1 MPGRSFRRLA
11 GCIAIDLVVLD
22 LVLAAAGLAADF
34 KAGAASQRAA
44 RALVLE
50 DRRGT
55 RAVFVQAEFAV
66 TQALADFIAGRL
78 LKAYELD
85 RAALLLRGIERGTGR
100 RPAQPE
106 DVVTAV
112 NTALGTLGPA
122 TVRFDGR
129 TLSVMAPDGRCRAA
143 ISAEGTLSFEGW
155 AEGRGGGSGEKAEVR
170 GPIRAAFQMVEPA
183 HGLQQRTGPVHAYP
197 VQAIALGK
205 QITILG
211 LSGETS
217 LPAGIGRKGLIFAAH
232 ANGDSAP
239 PEDERILAA
248 IRQVLARVQ

>member
-1 MPGRSFRRLA
+1 MPGRSSRRLA
-11 GCIAIDLVVLD
+11 GFIAINL
-22 LVLAAAGLAADF
+22 LAAAAALAGDF
-34 KAGAASQRAA
+34 KAGAAREGAA

-85 RAALLLRGIERGTGR
+85 RAALLLRGTGR
-100 RPAQPE
+100 GPAQPE
-106 DVVTAV
+106 DVVSAV
-112 NTALGTLGPA
+112 NTALGTLAPA
-122 TVRFDGR
+122 AVRFDGR
-129 TLSVMAPDGRCRAA
+129 TLSVTAPDGQRRAA
-143 ISAEGTLSFEGW
+143 ISAEGTLTFEGW
-155 AEGRGGGSGEKAEVR
+155 GEGAAVR

-183 HGLQQRTGPVHAYP
+183 HGLQQRSDPVHSYP

-205 QITILG
+205 QVTILG

-239 PEDERILAA
+239 PEGERVLAA
-248 IRQVLARVQ
+248 IRKVLARVQ

>member
-11 GCIAIDLVVLD
+11 GFIAIDLAV
-22 LVLAAAGLAADF
+22 AAAALAGDF
-34 KAGAASQRAA
+34 KAGAATEGAA

-85 RAALLLRGIERGTGR
+85 RAALLLRGTGR
-100 RPAQPE
+100 GPARPE
-106 DVVTAV
+106 DVVAAV
-112 NTALGTLGPA
+112 NTAVGTLAPA
-122 TVRFDGR
+122 AVRFDGR
-129 TLSVMAPDGRCRAA
+129 TLSVTAPDARRRAA
-143 ISAEGTLSFEGW
+143 ISAEGMLTFEGS
-155 AEGRGGGSGEKAEVR
+155 GGIGQGAAVR

-183 HGLQQRTGPVHAYP
+183 HGLQQRSDPLHAYP
-197 VQAIALGK
+197 VQAIAIGK

-217 LPAGIGRKGLIFAAH
+217 LPAGIARKGLIFLAH

-239 PEDERILAA
+239 PEDERILSA
-248 IRQVLARVQ
+248 IRKVLARVQ

>member
-1 MPGRSFRRLA
+1 MPGRSSRRLA
-11 GCIAIDLVVLD
+11 GCIAIDLVVID
-22 LVLAAAGLAADF
+22 LVVAVGLAADF
-34 KAGAASQRAA
+34 KAGAATEGAA

-85 RAALLLRGIERGTGR
+85 RAALLLRGTGR
-100 RPAQPE
+100 GPAQPE
-106 DVVTAV
+106 DVVAAV
-112 NTALGTLGPA
+112 NTALGTLAPA
-122 TVRFDGR
+122 AVRFDGR
-129 TLSVMAPDGRCRAA
+129 TLSVTAPDGQRRAA
-143 ISAEGTLSFEGW
+143 ISAQGELNFE
-155 AEGRGGGSGEKAEVR
+155 GSGEGAAVR

-183 HGLQQRTGPVHAYP
+183 HGLQQRSDPVHAYP
-197 VQAIALGK
+197 VQAIAIGR

-211 LSGETS
+211 LSGEAS
-217 LPAGIGRKGLIFAAH
+217 LPAGIGRKGLIFVAQ

-248 IRQVLARVQ
+248 IRKVLARVQ

>member
-1 MPGRSFRRLA
+1 MPARLSRRLA

-22 LVLAAAGLAADF
+22 LILATAGLAGDF
-34 KAGAASQRAA
+34 KAGAAREGAA

-66 TQALADFIAGRL
+66 TQALADFVAGRL

-85 RAALLLRGIERGTGR
+85 RAALLLRGTGR
-100 RPAQPE
+100 ATAQPE
-106 DVVTAV
+106 DVVNAV

-122 TVRFDGR
+122 AVRFDGR
-129 TLSVMAPDGRCRAA
+129 TLSVTAPDGRRRAA
-143 ISAEGTLSFEGW
+143 ISAEGTLRVESGGKGWGEG
-155 AEGRGGGSGEKAEVR
+155 AAVR

-183 HGLQQRTGPVHAYP
+183 HGLQQRTDPVHAYP

-239 PEDERILAA
+239 PEDDRILAA
-248 IRQVLARVQ
+248 IRKVLARVQ

>member
-1 MPGRSFRRLA
+1 V
-11 GCIAIDLVVLD
+11 IDLVV
-22 LVLAAAGLAADF
+22 AAAGLAADF
-34 KAGAASQRAA
+34 KAGAATEGAA

-66 TQALADFIAGRL
+66 TQALADFVAGRL

-85 RAALLLRGIERGTGR
+85 RAALLLRGTGR
-100 RPAQPE
+100 GPAQPE
-106 DVVTAV
+106 DMVAAV
-112 NTALGTLGPA
+112 NTALGKLEPA
-122 TVRFDGR
+122 AVRFDGR
-129 TLSVMAPDGRCRAA
+129 TLSVTGPDGRRRAT
-143 ISAEGTLSFEGW
+143 ISAEGALGFEGLG
-155 AEGRGGGSGEKAEVR
+155 EGAGEGWGEGSGEGAQVR

-183 HGLQQRTGPVHAYP
+183 HGLQQRTDPVPAYP

-217 LPAGIGRKGLIFAAH
+217 LPPGIGKKGLIFLPH

-239 PEDERILAA
+239 PEDERILAG
-248 IRQVLARVQ
+248 IRKVLARVQ